1 MAAALRLR
9 ADLWRPIAVAAICAA
24 TAASALGQSPP
35 TRRYIEGETDRYELR
50 VRVAGAPSELFG
62 VSEHQV
68 VRENGSLLERIHWMR
83 AVETTAGDLSDLAQA
98 SGPFELTLDSQ
109 SPPMTAPA
117 VGNPAIQML
126 VDSLQQI
133 YAALN
138 PTLGLSQLAAPGDVV
153 ESAAPYVEDGFAGRG
168 QSLKRRAASLTFT
181 FVSADAEE
189 AVIRTVFS
197 APLTPPWEPL
207 RGWMQA
213 DCDGRPGSFEELVV
227 ADEGFVAAWGCE
239 SAQVTARTSIATGK
253 ILRADLES
261 SSRFQRRWCTD
272 ESLDQCGKIE
282 SGAMSMSATL
292 LLKKPDRPLPPD
304 RLTVNPADGLEYAK
318 APAGSFQMGC
328 VPDDEECYPREEPRH
343 TVRISRPFWIG
354 RTEVPV
360 QAYERFVAAAGRE
373 MPPEPQGLPDFNDG
387 WMKKSHPMV
396 KVTWDEARA
405 YCAWA
410 GGRLPTEAEWEYAA
424 RGGEDG
430 LKYPWGNERSHEEAN
445 YWLSGGRDIWKN
457 TAPVGSFAA
466 NGFGL
471 YDMAGNV
478 YEWIADWYDEE
489 YYQRSPGVDPPGPN
503 RGRQRI
509 VRGGAGFINPAV
521 LRISTRLENPPD
533 ARRLGVGFRCVM
545 DVER

>member
-1 MAAALRLR
+1 
-9 ADLWRPIAVAAICAA
+9 
-24 TAASALGQSPP
+24 
-35 TRRYIEGETDRYELR
+35 
-50 VRVAGAPSELFG
+50 
-62 VSEHQV
+62 
-68 VRENGSLLERIHWMR
+68 
-83 AVETTAGDLSDLAQA
+83 
-98 SGPFELTLDSQ
+98 
-109 SPPMTAPA
+109 
-117 VGNPAIQML
+117 
-126 VDSLQQI
+126 
-133 YAALN
+133 
-138 PTLGLSQLAAPGDVV
+138 
-153 ESAAPYVEDGFAGRG
+153 
-168 QSLKRRAASLTFT
+168 
-181 FVSADAEE
+181 
-189 AVIRTVFS
+189 
-197 APLTPPWEPL
+197 
-207 RGWMQA
+207 
-213 DCDGRPGSFEELVV
+213 
-227 ADEGFVAAWGCE
+227 
-239 SAQVTARTSIATGK
+239 
-253 ILRADLES
+253 
-261 SSRFQRRWCTD
+261 
-272 ESLDQCGKIE
+272 
-282 SGAMSMSATL
+282 MSMSATL

-304 RLTVNPADGLEYAK
+304 QLTVNPADGLEYAK